1 MAKILGEK
9 KSPGRCVIHAK
20 VPESQCPQVRVAGLR
35 RGESSQKG
43 VSSREVGERRQGGLD
58 KSISVEKSPA

>member
-1 MAKILGEK
+1 M
-9 KSPGRCVIHAK
+9 IHAK